1 MKLSLK
7 VFLLVKAYDKSEKF
21 RKWDDTTILD
31 YIGEIEWLNNK
42 TWYGFDIDM
51 DLPIGKL
58 AYIRYSKM
66 QLYQQRNYS

>member
-7 VFLLVKAYDKSEKF
+7 VFLLVMAYDKSEKF
-21 RKWDDTTILD
+21 SKWDDTTILD

-42 TWYGFDIDM
+42 SWYGFDIDM
-51 DLPIGKL
+51 DLPIGEL